1 MTGSGNADLCYF
13 FVYLFPNQA
22 VCWPGIKVSFSLS
35 HNAVT
40 LTFHDFTLHDDLLA
54 GVDAMN
60 YQQATPIQEQA
71 IPVILA
77 GKDLIAC
84 AQTGTGKTAAYL
96 IPLLDKISHSG
107 NDHTSTLILV
117 PTRELAKQIDEQVE
131 GFGYFVS
138 ATSIAIYGGG
148 KGENWDQQRRAL
160 TDGADIIIATPGR
173 LMAHMQLGYV
183 NFKSLDYLVLDEADK
198 MLDMGFSDDI
208 LNIVRQIPV
217 KRQTLMFSATM
228 PNKIRAFAQ
237 RILQEPEEITLAVSK
252 PAEKI
257 DQQFYLAYDRQ
268 KLPLLAHLMQQ
279 TNATSMVLFTSHKSE
294 ISRIV
299 RELVKLGFAAKGIS
313 SDSEQ
318 DEREAILRG
327 FKNKQFSI
335 LVATD
340 VLSRGIDID
349 NLSHV
354 VNYDTPRDA
363 EDYVHRI
370 GRTARADTT
379 GTAITF
385 ISDQDQDRI
394 VKIERLLE
402 RQLEKRA
409 ITEEL
414 GLGPAPEFDPKRFSG
429 LRAKR
434 KPGGDNGRSGG
445 NGRPGGVG
453 RHEGTRPARDGQ
465 PRREGRST
473 ENAATDRRS
482 DRPRPERHP
491 EAVADGQ
498 PVDTSQPVGT
508 DAVNGQSQPVIELVN
523 GRPDGELRK
532 KKRRKK
538 PVKRPTEAASEI
550 GDVQNGVDAGAVQ
563 EASAE

>member
-1 MTGSGNADLCYF
+1 M
-13 FVYLFPNQA
+13 
-22 VCWPGIKVSFSLS
+22 
-35 HNAVT
+35 
-40 LTFHDFTLHDDLLA
+40 TFHDFPLHDDLLA

-96 IPLLDKISHSG
+96 IPLLDRISHGG

-117 PTRELAKQIDEQVE
+117 PTRELAKQIDDQVE
-131 GFGYFVS
+131 GFGYFVT

-183 NFKSLDYLVLDEADK
+183 KFDKLDYLVLDEADK

-208 LNIVRQIPV
+208 LNIVRQIPA

-228 PNKIRAFAQ
+228 PNKIRNFAQ
-237 RILQEPEEITLAVSK
+237 QILQEPAEITLAVSK

-257 DQQFYLAYDRQ
+257 DQQFYMAYDRQ

-299 RELVKLGFAAKGIS
+299 RELVRLGFAAKGIS

-354 VNYDTPRDA
+354 VNYDIPRDA

-394 VKIERLLE
+394 LKIERLLE
-402 RQLEKRA
+402 RQLEKRS

-414 GLGPAPEFDPKRFSG
+414 GLGAAPDFDPKRFSG
-429 LRAKR
+429 LGAKR
-434 KPGGDNGRSGG
+434 KKPGGGNDSRSGG
-445 NGRPGGVG
+445 GRRDDRSGRNGQSGN
-453 RHEGTRPARDGQ
+453 GQ
-465 PRREGRST
+465 PRREGRPADSRPARPQG
-473 ENAATDRRS
+473 ERQ
-482 DRPRPERHP
+482 PRPE
-491 EAVADGQ
+491 
-498 PVDTSQPVGT
+498 SQPVA
-508 DAVNGQSQPVIELVN
+508 DA
-523 GRPDGELRK
+523 PDKDTRLSATPAPDSAPQGEVRK

-538 PVKRPTEAASEI
+538 PAKRQVDGAADANGAVNGQLTQTNAAPVGEAA
-550 GDVQNGVDAGAVQ
+550 
-563 EASAE
+563 AE